1 MQKYQKIIRDLKQPI
16 LISKL
21 KDRSLRG
28 GIQKGPIWL
37 VPELCRMTGL
47 SEQQRNNIA

>member
-1 MQKYQKIIRDLKQPI
+1 MQQYQIEIHDVGQPL

-21 KDRSLRG
+21 KERSLRG
-28 GIQKGPIWL
+28 GAQGGPIWL

-47 SEQQRNNIA
+47 SEQQRSNIA